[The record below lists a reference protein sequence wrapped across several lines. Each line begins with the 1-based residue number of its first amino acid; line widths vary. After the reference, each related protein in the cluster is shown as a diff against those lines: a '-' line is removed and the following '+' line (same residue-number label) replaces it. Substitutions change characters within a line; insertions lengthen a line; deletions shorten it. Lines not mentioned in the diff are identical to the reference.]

1 MQLSSGCI
9 TLAAPVKMNRCLFE
23 FVLGISLSIFF
34 FLLINP
40 LSLLFQAMTGQPAE
54 LVARFMRGDAGTD
67 VNVLVRHLGKVDANG
82 KAGKGAT
89 ARMTLKRAVVKVSP
103 VEATQ
108 ITLKSSKSGGG
119 NGVGGDVKVGLITVP
134 SFSQETV
141 GQLVDALRTVKP
153 GSDALA
159 IDLRGNAGGYMPAGV
174 DAAKLFLPQGAKVI
188 SEISRDE
195 SAVQVFMAEGVGAE
209 TQLPLYLL
217 VDSRTASASEIMAVA
232 LQDNHRATLVG
243 GSAKTFGKGRIQNV
257 QQLSDGSGIA
267 VTKAKYLSPTGRDIH
282 GVGITPDTVN
292 VAGCAPASP
301 AEACLAGVL

>member
-1 MQLSSGCI
+1 M
-9 TLAAPVKMNRCLFE
+9 A
-23 FVLGISLSIFF
+23 
-34 FLLINP
+34 
-40 LSLLFQAMTGQPAE
+40 GQPAE

-82 KAGKGAT
+82 KASKGAT
-89 ARMTLKRAVVKVSP
+89 ARMTLKRAAVKVSP
-103 VEATQ
+103 VEARQ
-108 ITLKSSKSGGG
+108 ITLKSSKSGGKD
-119 NGVGGDVKVGLITVP
+119 GGDVKVGVITVP

-141 GQLVDALRTVKP
+141 GQLVEALRTVKP
-153 GSDALA
+153 GSDALT

-174 DAAKLFLPQGAKVI
+174 DAAKLFLPSGSKVI

-195 SAVQVFMAEGVGAE
+195 SAAQVFLAEGVGAE

-301 AEACLAGVL
+301 ADACLDGVL